1 MKGLQPEGNALERI
15 SAEAKNLSPKQ
26 HKLAR
31 YIFENSLQ
39 ASFLNITSLSK
50 AAGVSESTVVR
61 FANSL
66 GYPGFPELQHSLRE
80 IAQDQI
86 SSLDKYSLDVEGNNL
101 PLYKKVFNLEMTL
114 LKDTMDNI
122 SDNIFD
128 ESIEA
133 LYKASK
139 VFVIGAGPNY
149 SLAEYFSFYL
159 RVLRSNIIKISTLDL
174 ELSHLLKSSD
184 KKCLAVI
191 FSFPRYP
198 AVTQKIAE
206 KFKDRNI
213 PIIGITD
220 NSISP
225 LAPLCNYLFESKMR
239 FISFID
245 PSSATMA
252 LMHSLL
258 IGLYLRNPAHA
269 KKQLRHF
276 EDQIQEEKYF
286 LRQDLDIVDL
296 L

>member
-86 SSLDKYSLDVEGNNL
+86 SSLDKYSLDVDGNNL

-122 SDNIFD
+122 SDNIFN

-206 KFKDRNI
+206 KFKERNI
-213 PIIGITD
+213 PIIGFTD
-220 NSISP
+220 TSISP
-225 LAPLCNYLFESKMR
+225 LAPLCDYLFESKMR

-245 PSSATMA
+245 PYCAAMA
-252 LMHSLL
+252 QIHSLL
-258 IGLYLRNPAHA
+258 IGLFLKNPDLA
-269 KKQLRHF
+269 KNQLRYF
-276 EDQIQEEKYF
+276 EDQIREDKYF
-286 LRQDLDIVDL
+286 LRRDIDVIDL